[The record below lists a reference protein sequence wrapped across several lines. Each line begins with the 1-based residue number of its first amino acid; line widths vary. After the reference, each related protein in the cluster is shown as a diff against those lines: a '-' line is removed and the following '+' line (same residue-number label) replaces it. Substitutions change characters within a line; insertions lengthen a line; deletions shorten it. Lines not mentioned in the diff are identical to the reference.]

1 MSEESVKIDM
11 PEYDLTAV
19 IECALTVITTIEEA
33 SYNTYDEEQEDHI
46 KAKKNAYNTINLC
59 LRKLQR
65 IIRDLPE
72 RQ

>member
-1 MSEESVKIDM
+1 MSDEAIKIEV

-19 IECALTVITTIEEA
+19 IDSALTVITTLEEA
-33 SYNTYDEEQEDHI
+33 SHDNYDEEQEDQI

-65 IIRDLPE
+65 LIRDFPE

>member
-1 MSEESVKIDM
+1 MSDEAVKIDV
-11 PEYDLTAV
+11 PEYDLTMV
-19 IECALTVITTIEEA
+19 IECALTVITTLEEA
-33 SYNTYDEEQEDHI
+33 SYNNYDEEQEDQI

>member
-1 MSEESVKIDM
+1 MSEEQNQ
-11 PEYDLTAV
+11 EYDLTMV
-19 IECALTVITTIEEA
+19 IECALTVITTVEEA
-33 SYNTYDEEQEDHI
+33 SYNNYDEEQEDQI

>member
-1 MSEESVKIDM
+1 MSEEAVKIE
-11 PEYDLTAV
+11 PAEYDLTLV
-19 IECALTVITTIEEA
+19 IDCALTVITTLDETDT
-33 SYNTYDEEQEDHI
+33 NTYDEEQEVHI

>member
-1 MSEESVKIDM
+1 MSDESSKIEL

-19 IECALTVITTIEEA
+19 VDCALTVITTLEEA
-33 SYNTYDEEQEDHI
+33 SYNGYDEEQEDQI
-46 KAKKNAYNTINLC
+46 RAKKNAYNTINLC

-65 IIRDLPE
+65 LIRDFPE

>member
-1 MSEESVKIDM
+1 MSDEAIKIEV
-11 PEYDLTAV
+11 PEYDLTVV
-19 IECALTVITTIEEA
+19 IDSALTVITTLEEA
-33 SYNTYDEEQEDHI
+33 SHDNYDEEQEDQI

-65 IIRDLPE
+65 LIRDFPE